1 MFDYDATTFPQKGNK
16 LFVTGDDW
24 QNNALL
30 HFVPDSRG
38 LYIAGY
44 KYAGDR
50 LAQTLIEDRSHQDAL
65 ILPIVFLYRHY
76 IELSLKYIISEGNAL
91 LDEGENE
98 KAQKKETHSLRKLW
112 QECKTI
118 LDAIGIEYGM
128 YAERDIVEAVDVIIT
143 ELAEKDDR
151 SDGFRYHFDLKN
163 NVTLHGLDVVNVRNL
178 KEIMARIALFFDTE
192 SVAISELLNHRRDY
206 S

>member
-1 MFDYDATTFPQKGNK
+1 MFDDDATVFPQKGDK

-50 LAQTLIEDRSHQDAL
+50 LAQSLIEDRSHQDAL

-76 IELSLKYIISEGNAL
+76 IELCLKYITSEGKAL

-118 LDAIGIEYGM
+118 LDAIGIEHGM
-128 YAERDIVEAVDVIIT
+128 YAEKDIVESVDAIII
-143 ELAEKDDR
+143 ELADKDDR
-151 SDGFRYHFDLKN
+151 SDGFRYPFDLKS
-163 NVTLHGLDVVNVRNL
+163 NVTLHGLEVINVRNL
-178 KEIMARIALFFDTE
+178 KEIMARVALFFDTE
-192 SVAISELLNHRRDY
+192 SIAISELLKNRRDY
-206 S
+206 D